1 MSAPRT
7 PAAAGAVVAVAAA
20 VALTGCAANNLHL
33 PSPLSAGSASPTVA
47 GPSAAPTAGDS
58 ASPVVSAPSPD
69 APGANAPT
77 PNAPS
82 PTASG
87 PKPLSGRQLKP
98 LLPTSATLPAGWT
111 MHDSSETDTG
121 DNFED
126 EPDPMLLGNPCNWL
140 TSASGNSLAA
150 GYETA
155 HAEELVSEDVNEAGI
170 HLGSYFPGTATKQLA
185 LIRAY
190 ADKCKTYTGQDWDKK
205 PVPHTVTVTAVAD
218 LGDEA
223 IELKNVPTGPYAAR
237 DVLAVRIGDKLLILD
252 GNDIVERLP
261 HIRDLAVP
269 IAKHIKEVSP

>member
-1 MSAPRT
+1 MSTTRT
-7 PAAAGAVVAVAAA
+7 PVAAGAVVAVAAA
-20 VALTGCAANNLHL
+20 VALTGCAANNLDL
-33 PSPLSAGSASPTVA
+33 PSPLSAGSASPS
-47 GPSAAPTAGDS
+47 GPAVTAAPPVGTTPTIDAAPPTAP
-58 ASPVVSAPSPD
+58 PVVSS
-69 APGANAPT
+69 
-77 PNAPS
+77 PS

-111 MHDSSETDTG
+111 MKDNSETDTG

-126 EPDPMLLGNPCNWL
+126 DPYPTLTDNPCNWL
-140 TSASGNSLAA
+140 TTAGGNSLAM
-150 GYETA
+150 GYQTA

-205 PVPHTVTVTAVAD
+205 PVPHTVTVTSVPN

-223 IELKNVPTGPYAAR
+223 IEVKNSPTGPYATR
-237 DVLAVRIGDKLLILD
+237 DVLAVRIGDKVLLLD
-252 GNDIVERLP
+252 GDNIVDRLP
-261 HIRDLAVP
+261 HIKDLAVP
-269 IAKHIKEVSP
+269 IVQHIQQVSP